1 MMRRTTIKKTH
12 RKFHIGYT
20 KIIVISFLL
29 AILIG
34 AGLLTL
40 PISSRTGQWTD
51 FTSCLF
57 TATSATCVT
66 GLTVKDT
73 LTHWSTF
80 GHVVIICLIQIGGL
94 GVMTIFSLF
103 SIILSK
109 NASLHS
115 RALAMQASGAL
126 SYQSIYDQL
135 KRILKGTFFFEFLGA
150 AVLCVRFVP
159 KYAADGFVGIIKGIW
174 YSVFHSVSAFC
185 NAGFDLSGP
194 EVGSLVGFNRD
205 PLVMLTIAFLII
217 TGGIGFI
224 VWDDFAKHKL
234 RFHYF
239 SLHSKITLTVTFFLL
254 TLGTGAFYGL
264 EFRNAATIGNMSV
277 GEGILNSL
285 FQATTLRTAG
295 FYSVPQGSLSD
306 GSIILSDFLM
316 LIGGSAGSTA
326 GGMKTTTF
334 AVLLISVLTAFKKN
348 GVVTVFKRKI
358 SDENVKNAHC
368 IAIIYVITAILATT
382 AICGIDYNT
391 PGVSTKSVFF
401 EVASAIATV
410 GSSMGITASL
420 ATASKYILIFLM
432 FVGRIGGLTFLLT
445 FAGAN
450 KNQETTRP
458 SENVVIG

>member
-1 MMRRTTIKKTH
+1 
-12 RKFHIGYT
+12 
-20 KIIVISFLL
+20 
-29 AILIG
+29 
-34 AGLLTL
+34 
-40 PISSRTGQWTD
+40 
-51 FTSCLF
+51 
-57 TATSATCVT
+57 
-66 GLTVKDT
+66 
-73 LTHWSTF
+73 
-80 GHVVIICLIQIGGL
+80 
-94 GVMTIFSLF
+94 MTIFSLF

-115 RALAMQASGAL
+115 RALAMQASGAV

-135 KRILKGTFFFEFLGA
+135 KRILKGTFLFEFLGA
-150 AVLCVRFVP
+150 VALGFRFVP
-159 KYAADGFVGIIKGIW
+159 KFAVDGGFRGIIKGIW

-205 PLVMLTIAFLII
+205 PLVMITIAILII
-217 TGGIGFI
+217 TGGIGFL
-224 VWDDFAKHKL
+224 VWDDFVKHKL
-234 RFHYF
+234 RFHYY
-239 SLHSKITLTVTFFLL
+239 SLHSKISLFVTFLLL

-264 EFRNAATIGNMSV
+264 EFRNAATIADMSI
-277 GEGILNSL
+277 GERILNSF

-295 FYSVPQGSLSD
+295 FYSVPQGNLSD
-306 GSIILSDFLM
+306 GSVMLSDFLM

-334 AVLLISVLTAFKKN
+334 AVLVISVLTGFKKN

-358 SDENVKNAHC
+358 SDENVRNAHC
-368 IAIIYVITAILATT
+368 IAIIYVITAVLATT
-382 AICGIDYNT
+382 AICAIDYNT
-391 PGVSTKSVFF
+391 PGVSTRSIFF

-410 GSSMGITASL
+410 GASMGVTASL

-445 FAGAN
+445 FTGAN
-450 KNQETTRP
+450 KNQETSRP

>member
-135 KRILKGTFFFEFLGA
+135 KRILKGT
-150 AVLCVRFVP
+150 
-159 KYAADGFVGIIKGIW
+159 W

-264 EFRNAATIGNMSV
+264 EFRNAVTIGNMSV
-277 GEGILNSL
+277 GEGILNSF

-368 IAIIYVITAILATT
+368 IAIIYVITAVLATT